1 MLNPGEM
8 CQRMRQGFFK
18 LKKISKMNTFGT
30 FVVSERTGDKRVS
43 LHMSCNVGTDNY
55 FATWTDMSFKKFLEQ
70 LSEID
75 GGEFFHN
82 GKNVSGYIEDGHV
95 KLHFEGTWQQV
106 AEEAIKVH
114 GIQLAKHICKEITT
128 LDLEI
133 ESVSF
138 LNSEI
143 KGNDA
148 E

>member
-1 MLNPGEM
+1 
-8 CQRMRQGFFK
+8 
-18 LKKISKMNTFGT
+18 MNTFGT

-55 FATWTDMSFKKFLEQ
+55 FATWTDMSFKKFLER

-75 GGEFFHN
+75 GGEFFAEN
-82 GKNVSGYIEDGHV
+82 DDIWNGYIELEFSEGPG
-95 KLHFEGTWQQV
+95 KMYFEDTWKQV
-106 AEEAIKVH
+106 VEVSIKAH

>member
-1 MLNPGEM
+1 MKAN
-8 CQRMRQGFFK
+8 
-18 LKKISKMNTFGT
+18 GT
-30 FVVSERTGDKRVS
+30 FIVSERSGNKRVS
-43 LHMSCNVGTDNY
+43 LQLYCNIGTENY
-55 FATWTDMSFKKFLEQ
+55 FSAWTDMSFKKFLER

-75 GGEFFHN
+75 GGEFFFNYHDDRI
-82 GKNVSGYIEDGHV
+82 GWSGYIEHGDI
-95 KLHFEGTWQQV
+95 KLHMAGTWKKI
-106 AEEAIKVH
+106 AEEVIKAH